1 MKNYIATGATIT
13 ITAPLALTSG
23 QGVLVDSLFGIACS
37 DIASGAQGD
46 INTAG
51 VYDLTK
57 QASQAWTVGAK
68 IYWNNTTRVCT
79 NVATGNSLIG
89 VAIRAVGGTAAET
102 TGRVRLNGVSVT
114 AG

>member
-1 MKNYIATGATIT
+1 MKNYVTSGDTIT

-23 QGVLVDSLFGIACS
+23 QGVLVDSLFGVACS

-46 INTAG
+46 INVSG

-57 QASQAWTVGAK
+57 QASQAWTFGAK

-79 NVATGNSLIG
+79 IVATGNSLIG
-89 VAIRAVGGTAAET
+89 VAVRAVGGTAAET
-102 TGRVRLNGVSVT
+102 IGRVRLNGVSVT